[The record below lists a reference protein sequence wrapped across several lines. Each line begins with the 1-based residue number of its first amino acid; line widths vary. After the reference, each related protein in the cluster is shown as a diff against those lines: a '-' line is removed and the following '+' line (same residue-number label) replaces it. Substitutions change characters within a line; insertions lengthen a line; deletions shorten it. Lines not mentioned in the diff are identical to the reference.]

1 MTNVHNVAAYI
12 TQHFDSPIS
21 TMKLQKLTYFSQGWA
36 LAVLGKPLFTEE
48 FEAWANGPVVYSL
61 FTNHRGQFTVDD
73 WSWGDASRLERSER
87 RVIDAV
93 LRNYGALSGAQL
105 SDMTHR
111 KGTPWSA
118 ARARAGVGPRERA
131 QEPVSTDDMKS
142 FFGEEIGRARRS
154 I

>member
-1 MTNVHNVAAYI
+1 MTNVNDVAAYI

-36 LAVLGKPLFTEE
+36 LAVLGKPLFADD

-61 FTNHRGQFTVDD
+61 FDNHRGQFTVDA
-73 WSWGDASRLERSER
+73 WKWGNASELNHSER

-105 SDMTHR
+105 SEMTHR
-111 KGTPWSA
+111 KGTPWFA
-118 ARARAGVGPRERA
+118 ARARAGAGPRQRA
-131 QEPVSTDDMKS
+131 QEPVSKEDMKK
-142 FFGEEIGRARRS
+142 FFGDEIGRARRS
-154 I
+154 S